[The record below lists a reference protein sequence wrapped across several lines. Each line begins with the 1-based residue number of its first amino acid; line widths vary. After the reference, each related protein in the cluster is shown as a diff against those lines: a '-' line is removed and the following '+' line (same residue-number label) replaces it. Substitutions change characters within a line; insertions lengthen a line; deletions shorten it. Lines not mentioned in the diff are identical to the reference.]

1 MTPPLPLTLT
11 LTPTLTPTLTLAL
24 YDHHALQ
31 NKPKTKTK
39 DASKNDIDHPGVH
52 VLSYPMIY
60 VFPKDQ
66 KDAPVAFDQHRG
78 TTNLVRFVSKHSGA
92 SPHDAVIKQRPAPVD
107 EEL

>member
-1 MTPPLPLTLT
+1 LYALPCVAKQKQT
-11 LTPTLTPTLTLAL
+11 
-24 YDHHALQ
+24 
-31 NKPKTKTK
+31 
-39 DASKNDIDHPGVH
+39 DAAKNDIDHLGVH

-60 VFPKDQ
+60 VFPKNH

-78 TTNLVRFVSKHSGA
+78 TANLVRFVSQHAGV